1 MNYPLVTK
9 IIETKNENNRIKTIK
24 FEYDKKITPGQFY
37 MIWIPGVD
45 EIPMSVSY
53 IDKNIK
59 GITFKKIGEATN
71 ALFNLKKGDKIGV
84 RGPYGIGFKLNGK
97 KILFVGG
104 GTGVAMLVPVIEEAI
119 KKKLN
124 SKVIIGAKTKN
135 ELFFEKRIKETGA
148 ELFISTDDG
157 SYGTKGFT
165 TDIAEE
171 IIKKNQFDLIL
182 TCGPELMMKKLMDI
196 SKDIDFQASLERF
209 MKCGFGICGR
219 CCIGDGIRVC
229 TEGPIFNEKTLKK
242 IQDFGIFKRD
252 ASGKKIKF

>member
-9 IIETKNENNRIKTIK
+9 IIETKNENSRIKTIK

-59 GITFKKIGEATN
+59 GITFRKIGEATN
-71 ALFNLKKGDKIGV
+71 ALFNLKKGDKIGA
-84 RGPYGIGFKLNGK
+84 RGPYGTGFKLNGK

-104 GTGVAMLVPVIEEAI
+104 GTGVAMLAPVIEEAI

-124 SKVIIGAKTKN
+124 LKVIIGAKTKN

-157 SYGTKGFT
+157 TYGTKGFT
-165 TDIAEE
+165 TDIAED
-171 IIKKNQFDLIL
+171 IIKKNHFDLIL

-209 MKCGFGICGR
+209 MKCGFGICGQ